1 MFTAGIR
8 GHAKQV
14 LHQTYPQTRVS
25 ARKLFYISCSSSECA
40 VFDLNSLAAKMV
52 KDNCKNNILLQC
64 KANLE
69 NISIGRQHPAVL
81 KRSGIFHR
89 AVQHGSGH
97 GRAAEPRAAS
107 HIVLFFLFFFVDNF
121 QYHPPP

>member
-14 LHQTYPQTRVS
+14 LYQTYPQTRVS

-40 VFDLNSLAAKMV
+40 VFDLNSFVAKMV
-52 KDNCKNNILLQC
+52 KIIVLLQC
-64 KANLE
+64 KAYLE

-97 GRAAEPRAAS
+97 GRAADPRAAS

-121 QYHPPP
+121 QYHPP